1 MRTTGRAALIGL
13 CLFAYPAHADS
24 DGQVWANALV
34 QAPLNDNLLLWFD
47 TSARFTDDAT
57 RLGQTLFRGG
67 LGTRLNGHL
76 AVHAGYV
83 HVRTTPASGP
93 RTVEHR
99 GWQQALYPIIRG
111 KRAQLV
117 GRTRLE
123 QRWLE
128 GRDGMSLRARQ
139 LVRLNVP
146 LGGKTAPRAIPDPRR
161 HRLEPGRGLRPA
173 PQLRRDRSAHGP
185 PCAGNRGLFPA
196 FPPARTGPGEQGT
209 ERHPGRKLLGS
220 VDTYCSHRMVAAS
233 VTTAR

>member
-146 LGGKTAPRAIPDPRR
+146 LGGKTAPRAIVWHEAFLTLADTGWSPDEGFDQ
-161 HRLEPGRGLRPA
+161 HRSFVGIAVPMGPHALEIGAFSQRF
-173 PQLRRDRSAHGP
+173 PQPEPDRV
-185 PCAGNRGLFPA
+185 NRALNV
-196 FPPARTGPGEQGT
+196 T
-209 ERHPGRKLLGS
+209 L
-220 VDTYCSHRMVAAS
+220 VANF
-233 VTTAR
+233 